1 MRSAREAEAHQLV
14 RVLVG
19 RHAVDVL
26 RDDQDAHEEDR
37 GVERRIEPDRHVAR
51 EIQQHVAGR
60 VREQRRE
67 PERQEELDRT
77 GQLPRADQQ

>member
-1 MRSAREAEAHQLV
+1 MRSAREAEVHQLV
-14 RVLVG
+14 RVLVV

-37 GVERRIEPDRHVAR
+37 GVERRIDPGRHVAR
-51 EIQQHVAGR
+51 EIQQHVARR